1 MRVLAGDIGGTNT
14 RLAAFNVI
22 SGKLETLMENSY
34 ASSQFDSLE
43 IIIEQF
49 LGTSLAQCEIAVLG
63 VAGPVKN
70 NRCSITNLSWDI
82 NAEIIARRFDI
93 KHVILLNDLEANA
106 WGINALDKDAFYIL
120 NPGNPTASGNASIIA
135 AGTGLGEAG
144 LFWDGK
150 QHIPFASEGGH
161 CDFAP
166 STELQFELLNFL
178 KHQHGHVSWERIVSG
193 MGLLN
198 IYQFLLSQQKDSEPI
213 WLRDKVQNDDKAA
226 AISKAALDNRCQI
239 CVDALD
245 LLVHLYGV
253 ETGNLALKLMAT
265 GGIYIGGGI
274 APKILPKL
282 KTGLFLNGFL
292 DKGRM
297 KPLMQSMP
305 VRVIL
310 DDRAALYGP
319 AVFANQHFAN

>member
-1 MRVLAGDIGGTNT
+1 MKVLAGDIGGTNT
-14 RLAAFNVI
+14 RLAAFSVT
-22 SGKLETLMENSY
+22 SGKLETLVDKSY
-34 ASSQFDSLE
+34 PSAQFDSLE

-49 LGTSLAQCEIAVLG
+49 LSSSHARCEIAALG
-63 VAGPVKN
+63 VAGPVQN
-70 NRCSITNLSWDI
+70 NHCSITNLSWDI
-82 NAEIIARRFDI
+82 DAEFIARRFDL
-93 KHVILLNDLEANA
+93 KQVILLNDLEANA
-106 WGINALDKDAFYIL
+106 WGINALDEDAFYTL
-120 NPGNPTASGNASIIA
+120 NPGTPTASGNASIIA

-150 QHIPFASEGGH
+150 RHIPFASEGGH

-166 STELQFELLNFL
+166 STELQFELLDYL
-178 KHQHGHVSWERIVSG
+178 KRQYGHVSWERIVSG

-198 IYQFLLSQQKDSEPI
+198 IYQFLLSRRKDSHPI
-213 WLRDKVQNDDKAA
+213 WRRDEIQNDDKAA
-226 AISKAALDNRCQI
+226 AISKAAMENRCQT

-245 LLVHLYGV
+245 LLVQLYGM
-253 ETGNLALKLMAT
+253 EAGNQALKLMAT
-265 GGIYIGGGI
+265 GGVYIGGGI

-282 KTGLFLNGFL
+282 KTGLFLDSFF

-305 VRVIL
+305 VRVLL

-319 AVFANQHFAN
+319 AVFANQYFAN